1 MSDSVDNRRVMPVLG
16 GSGAP
21 NQLLRQQQQQQQ
33 ESRTPPGNASAPA
46 TGGFDRSSFEA
57 PQTLVPVHG
66 VGLDVIGRAPVGTN
80 LYLIA
85 EWSKTHARV
94 GDLVRIKAVL
104 SKGINGAV
112 RVQIFHEVD
121 QRQIWLESVNGFINK
136 GVVSA
141 KWITKNKAVNY
152 DRGSYFFTIIGGRA
166 SATSTNRLTL
176 R

>member
-1 MSDSVDNRRVMPVLG
+1 MSDNVDNRRATPVLS
-16 GSGAP
+16 GSGVP
-21 NQLLRQQQQQQQ
+21 NPLLQQQQQ
-33 ESRTPPGNASAPA
+33 EPATTNAA
-46 TGGFDRSSFEA
+46 TGGFDRSSLEA

-66 VGLDVIGRAPVGTN
+66 VGLDVIGRAPVGAN

-104 SKGINGAV
+104 SKGLNGAV
-112 RVQIFHEVD
+112 RVQIFHDVD
-121 QRQIWLESVNGFINK
+121 HQQIWLESVNGFINK

-141 KWITKNKAVNY
+141 KWITKNKARNY
-152 DRGSYFFTIIGGRA
+152 DQGSYFFTIIGGRA
-166 SATSTNRLTL
+166 SATSTNRLIL